1 MNDRVVL
8 EKDYIKIPTETKHLD
23 IEISR
28 LISEINGKRE
38 FLKETFIKAFFAVN
52 MPLPK
57 DAAMDWIINKV
68 QLIEEFN
75 PYLQKYTWRVELR
88 K

>member
-1 MNDRVVL
+1 MNDRPLL
-8 EKDYIKIPTETKHLD
+8 EKDYIKIPAETKHLD
-23 IEISR
+23 LEISK

-57 DAAMDWIINKV
+57 EQAMDWIINKV
-68 QLIEEFN
+68 QLVEEFDRN
-75 PYLQKYTWRVELR
+75 TMQYTWRLELR